1 MTTLGNLA
9 LVLALA
15 AAAWAVGASVY
26 GALRRRTDFVAS
38 GEHAAWAA
46 YGSVITATAVLVHA
60 LVTHDFSIKYVVS
73 YSSTTLPLRYRVA
86 ALWGGMEGSLLFWVF
101 ILTTLFAVVLVQ
113 NRRRNREL
121 MPWVTATVMTV
132 ACFFLALLV
141 FMTPPFALL
150 PFAATEGSD
159 LNPLLQNYWM
169 SIHPP
174 SLYLGYVSWTIPF
187 GFAIAALATGSLD
200 DLWIRTTR
208 RWVLM
213 AWFFLSLGNLFGAR
227 WAYEVLG
234 WGGYWA
240 WDPVENAAFMPWL
253 TGTAYLHSVMIQERK
268 DMLKAWNMSLI
279 ILTFSL
285 TIFGTFLTRSGV
297 ISSVHSFT
305 QSGLGPFFMG
315 FLAVVIAISATLV
328 FMRREQLRPANQLDS
343 VMSRESAFLFN
354 NLLLVGIAF
363 ATFWGTIFPVL
374 SEWVRGVKITVG
386 PPFFNQVNAPLGV
399 ALLLLMGIGP
409 LIAWRRATLANLR
422 SAFLAPVLFSLATGL
437 VAAFVLPAVYG
448 SLSLSAL
455 VVVSIAAFVLH
466 TIAAEFHSGARAR
479 GRMVG
484 ESYAAALL
492 NLIRKNQRRYGG
504 YVVHLGVVLI
514 FIGITMSSVYR
525 VEEMHS
531 VAPGQSFTVG
541 RYQLAYRGIE
551 DASDRHMMRLVA
563 SLAVTADGD
572 ELGELRPEKRF
583 YRRPEQ
589 PATEVAFRSTLR
601 EDLYVILGA
610 ADDEQNATFQVYV
623 NPMVSWLWLGGVI
636 LVLGTG
642 LAIMPWPRVSGAR
655 VLDSTRAAAESSK
668 GSETGA

>member
-1 MTTLGNLA
+1 MTTLGNLS

-15 AAAWAVGASVY
+15 AAGWAVCASIY
-26 GALRRRTDFVAS
+26 GARTKRLDIIAS
-38 GEHAAWAA
+38 GEHAAWAV
-46 YGSVITATAVLVHA
+46 YATVTLAMAVLVHA

-73 YSSTTLPLRYRVA
+73 YSSTTLPLRYRVS

-101 ILTTLFAVVLVQ
+101 ILTTLFSIALLQ
-113 NRRRNREL
+113 NRKRNREL

-132 ACFFLALLV
+132 AVFFLALLV
-141 FMTPPFALL
+141 FLTPPFAQL
-150 PFAATEGSD
+150 PFVATEGSD

-174 SLYLGYVSWTIPF
+174 ALYLGYVSWTIPF

-305 QSGLGPFFMG
+305 QSGLGPFFLG
-315 FLAVVIAISATLV
+315 FLALVIAGSASLV
-328 FMRREQLRPANQLDS
+328 YWRRKELRPTNQLDS

-363 ATFWGTIFPVL
+363 ATFWGTVFPVI

-386 PPFFNQVNAPLGV
+386 PPFFNRVNAPLGV
-399 ALLLLMGIGP
+399 ALLFLMGIGP
-409 LIAWRRATLANLR
+409 MIAWRRATLANLR
-422 SAFLAPVLFSLATGL
+422 TAFLGPVATGL
-437 VAAFVLPAVYG
+437 VAGLAAAFILPALYG
-448 SLSLSAL
+448 DLSMSAL
-455 VVVSIAAFVLH
+455 VVVSLCAFVMH
-466 TIAAEFHSGARAR
+466 TIVAEFHGGARAR

-484 ESYAAALL
+484 EGYATALL
-492 NLIRKNQRRYGG
+492 NLVRKNQRRYGG
-504 YVVHLGVVLI
+504 YIVHLGIVFI
-514 FIGITMSSVYR
+514 FMGVTMSSVYR
-525 VEEMHS
+525 VEEIHS
-531 VAPGQSFTVG
+531 VSPGESFTVG
-541 RYQLAYRGIE
+541 RYTLGYQGLQ
-551 DASDRHMMRLVA
+551 DASDKHMMRLVA
-563 SLAVTADGD
+563 TLSVSADGRD
-572 ELGELRPEKRF
+572 LGELRPEKRF
-583 YRRPEQ
+583 YRKPEQ

-601 EDLYVILGA
+601 EDLYVILGT
-610 ADDEQNATFQVYV
+610 ADDERNATFQVYI
-623 NPMVSWLWLGGVI
+623 NPMVAWLWLGGAV
-636 LVLGTG
+636 LVVGTG
-642 LAIMPWPRVSGAR
+642 LAVIPWPR
-655 VLDSTRAAAESSK
+655 TRRK
-668 GSETGA
+668 GGTAV

>member
-315 FLAVVIAISATLV
+315 FLIVVIAISSTLV

-343 VMSRESAFLFN
+343 VISRESAFLFN

-363 ATFWGTIFPVL
+363 ATFWGTIFPVI

-466 TIAAEFHSGARAR
+466 TIAAEFHNGARAR

-642 LAIMPWPRVSGAR
+642 LAIMPWPRVSRAR